1 MLIDWFTVL
10 AQVIN
15 FLVLVWLLKRFLY
28 QPILDAIDAREKRIA
43 AKLADADEKEIEAEQ
58 QRDEFRHKNTAFD
71 KEKSDRMI
79 QVKAEV
85 KAERTRLLEAARV
98 ESEDLRGKL
107 QSALKNEQLSLE
119 ESLSSRVREE
129 VFEIARKTLSD
140 LAGITLEARMTE
152 VFIDRLRALND
163 EDKVNLK
170 SALLPSE
177 RAPKESKQPLIIRS
191 AFALPDEQRA
201 SIESIVR
208 EIIGGDDPIQF
219 VTESALVSGIEINA
233 NGQKMAWSIGD
244 YLASLSKSVDQL
256 LQTLAKKEQ
265 AGDKPAEEGA
275 DESADK
281 NAEESVEEN
290 AEKSSKKGAEQITE
304 QVSHENST

>member
-1 MLIDWFTVL
+1 MLIDWFTVS
-10 AQVIN
+10 AQMIN

-28 QPILDAIDAREKRIA
+28 QPILDAIDRREKSIA
-43 AKLADADEKEIEAEQ
+43 AKLADADEKEVEAEQ
-58 QRDEFRHKNTAFD
+58 QRDEFQQKNAAFD
-71 KEKSDRMI
+71 KEKSDRRV
-79 QVKAEV
+79 QVDAEV
-85 KAERTRLLEAARV
+85 KAERGNLLDATRV
-98 ESEDLRGKL
+98 ESEELRRKL
-107 QSALKNEQLSLE
+107 QAALENEQLSLK
-119 ESLSSRVREE
+119 ESLSTRVRDE
-129 VFEIARKTLSD
+129 VFEIARKTLGD

-163 EDKVNLK
+163 DDKVNLK
-170 SALLPSE
+170 SALLSSE
-177 RAPKESKQPLIIRS
+177 RASQESRQPLIVRS
-191 AFALPDEQRA
+191 AFTLPDEQRA

-265 AGDKPAEEGA
+265 AGDKPATEGP
-275 DESADK
+275 DE
-281 NAEESVEEN
+281 NAQESVEKN
-290 AEKSSKKGAEQITE
+290 AEKSSKKGAEQTTE
-304 QVSHENST
+304 QVSHENTP